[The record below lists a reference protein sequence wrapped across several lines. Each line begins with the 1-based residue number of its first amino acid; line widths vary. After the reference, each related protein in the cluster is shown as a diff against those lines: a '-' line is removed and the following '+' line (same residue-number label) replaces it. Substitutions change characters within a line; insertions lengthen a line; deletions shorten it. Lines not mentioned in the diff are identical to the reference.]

1 MKFVYFG
8 YDFMIGVV
16 SRLLADGHQLAGV
29 FTFPCD
35 NVFNFNADIIALAAA
50 RNIPLFTDRP
60 TPGALA
66 PFLANGVTCFLAAGY
81 PYKIPPIDA
90 PGVFTMNVHP
100 SLLPKGRGLMPT
112 PYILMDHPEAAGL
125 TFHKMTDVYDAGDI
139 LDQVKLPLQPR
150 ETVETYSARITMAAP
165 AMASRL
171 LADLPDA
178 WARARPQDES
188 RALHFPP
195 PPQAMRLLDWAQ
207 PVARIDQTARAFG
220 RYGSLAQIEGALHV
234 VYAADMWR
242 EDHAYLPGTVAARLS
257 REIVVA
263 AKDGY
268 VLLKDFQT
276 AQV

>member
-16 SRLLADGHQLAGV
+16 QRLLADGHQLAGV

-35 NVFNFNADIIALAAA
+35 NVFNFNADIVALATG

-60 TPGALA
+60 TPAALA
-66 PFLANGVTCFLAAGY
+66 TFLASGATCFLAAGY
-81 PYKIPPIDA
+81 PYKIPPIET
-90 PGVFTMNVHP
+90 PGVFAINVHP
-100 SLLPKGRGLMPT
+100 SLLPKGRGIMPT
-112 PYILMDHPEAAGL
+112 PHILMDHPEAAGL
-125 TFHKMTDVYDAGDI
+125 TFHKMTQDFDGGAI
-139 LDQVKLPLQPR
+139 LDQRALPLHPR
-150 ETVETYSARITMAAP
+150 ETVETYSARIAMAAP

-188 RALHFPP
+188 QASHFPP
-195 PPQAMRLLDWAQ
+195 PPESMRTLDWTQ

-220 RYGSLAQIEGALHV
+220 RYGSLARIDGVLHV
-234 VYAADMWR
+234 VYAADMW
-242 EDHAYLPGTVAARLS
+242 EETHALPPGTVAARLS
-257 REIVVA
+257 REIIIA
-263 AKDGY
+263 ASDGY

-276 AQV
+276 AQI